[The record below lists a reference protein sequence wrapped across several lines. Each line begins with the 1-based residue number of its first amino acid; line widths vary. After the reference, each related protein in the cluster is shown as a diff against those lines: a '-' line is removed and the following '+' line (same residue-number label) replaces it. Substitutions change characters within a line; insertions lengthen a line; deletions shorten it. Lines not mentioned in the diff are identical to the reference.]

1 MTPKT
6 PEQFEMIRKERKDL
20 LMAAALKL
28 FASKGFATTS
38 IMDIAREAGVSKG
51 LLYNYFESKDEL
63 VKEIVLEG
71 IQKITIDIDFDFS
84 IKLDKQR
91 FIQLIDKYFELI
103 EQSKDYWKLYMAV
116 LAQPTVGDLVKGE
129 LFMMLEPFFSA
140 VSQYYADKNEKNP
153 LAFAF
158 LLGAILDGVGIDYIF
173 APEQYP
179 LMEIKE
185 IIIEKLI

>member
-1 MTPKT
+1 
-6 PEQFEMIRKERKDL
+6 MIRKERKDL

-38 IMDIAREAGVSKG
+38 IMHIAREAGVSKG
-51 LLYNYFESKDEL
+51 LLYNYFASKDEL

-71 IQKITIDIDFDFS
+71 IQKITIDIDFDFTV
-84 IKLDKQR
+84 KLDKQR

-116 LAQPTVGDLVKGE
+116 LAQPTVADLVKGE

-140 VSQYYADKNEKNP
+140 VSQYYTDKKEKNP

-179 LMEIKE
+179 LMEIKK